1 MMTRLYS
8 IQSQLF
14 LVSLISMTIIISG
27 GLLSL
32 YLSNQMLSAT
42 NLFVETTLP
51 RIETAKS
58 LEKTALDIMN
68 RTRALSQATRQ
79 EDLNTAFQLLTALL
93 NRLEML
99 TAKTSQE
106 EAGADILALN
116 WTSQA
121 IRTQAQLVFQ
131 LGVQRIDLSQQAVI
145 GMQQARK
152 DLINLP
158 TLEVGLPDSQPDIQW
173 HDRIH
178 SHIMDML
185 DKLNQLESAKT
196 VQDIDV
202 VETAYRQSRA
212 NFLART
218 PTADEPSPEL
228 PGDETL
234 REIQVSLDQLYILQ
248 RRNLHIHNTINGF
261 VEELNGQVSQLT
273 ALTTQHVNSVFSH
286 FHESAQQVIEKEKL
300 TLYLTMLLM
309 ACAIIFLLVLHRRIV
324 VHGFGDRLSRISR
337 AMASDP
343 GETRTQ
349 ELQLQGQDEIADMA
363 RALEVLLDKA
373 EQLRDLAIMD
383 PLTQVFNRR
392 RFFELASMEA
402 SRATRKKSP
411 TILLMMD
418 LDHFKSIND
427 TYGHAF
433 GDKVLHETAQTCLNS
448 IRTIDVFARYGGEE
462 FVALMPE
469 AGLHEGMVVAER
481 IREAIASRP
490 FITDNGLKVLITMS
504 LGLVETDLSRETVEQ
519 ALKNAD
525 LALYQAK
532 AEGRNRV
539 AVWRPQDGGKQ
550 TSPACRP
557 TGALQLKKST

>member
-1 MMTRLYS
+1 MMKIRVYS

-14 LVSLISMTIIISG
+14 LVSLISMTIIVSG

-32 YLSNQMLSAT
+32 YLSSQMLSAT

-68 RTRALSQATRQ
+68 RARELSQATRQ
-79 EDLNTAFQLLTALL
+79 EDLNTTYQHLTALL

-106 EAGADILALN
+106 EFETDILALN

-131 LGVQRIDLSQQAVI
+131 VGAQRIGLSQQAVI
-145 GMQQARK
+145 RMQQARTE
-152 DLINLP
+152 LINLP
-158 TLEVGLPDSQPDIQW
+158 TLEAGLPGSRPDIQR

-178 SHIMDML
+178 SHIMNMFG
-185 DKLNQLESAKT
+185 KLNQLESAKT

-202 VETAYRQSRA
+202 LETAYRQSRA
-212 NFLART
+212 DFPART

-228 PGDETL
+228 PADAAL
-234 REIQVSLDQLYILQ
+234 REIQVSLGQLYILQ
-248 RRNLHIHNTINGF
+248 RRNLHIHNTNNGF
-261 VEELNGQVSQLT
+261 IEKLNRQVSQLT
-273 ALTTQHVNSVFSH
+273 VLTTEHVDSVFRH
-286 FHESAQQVIEKEKL
+286 FHESAQQVIKREKIN
-300 TLYLTMLLM
+300 LYLTMLLM
-309 ACAIIFLLVLHRRIV
+309 VCAIIFLFVLHRRIV
-324 VHGFGDRLSRISR
+324 VRGFGDRLSLISR

-343 GETRTQ
+343 GETRIR

-373 EQLRDLAIMD
+373 AQLRDLAITD

-392 RFFELASMEA
+392 RFFELAGMEV
-402 SRATRKKSP
+402 SRAARKKSP

-433 GDKVLHETAQTCLNS
+433 GDKVLQKTAQTCMKS
-448 IRTIDVFARYGGEE
+448 IRSMDIFARYGGEE

-469 AGLHEGMVVAER
+469 TGLHEGMVVAER
-481 IREAIASRP
+481 IREAIVSRP

-504 LGLVETDLSRETVEQ
+504 LGFVESDLSRETVEQ

-539 AVWRPQDGGKQ
+539 AVWRPQDG
-550 TSPACRP
+550 SE
-557 TGALQLKKST
+557 

>member
-1 MMTRLYS
+1 MTTRLYS

-14 LVSLISMTIIISG
+14 LVSLISMTIIVSG
-27 GLLSL
+27 GFLSL
-32 YLSNQMLSAT
+32 YLSSQMLSAT

-58 LEKTALDIMN
+58 LEKTALDIMI
-68 RTRALSQATRQ
+68 RARELSQATRQ
-79 EDLNTAFQLLTALL
+79 EDLNTTYQLLTALL

-106 EAGADILALN
+106 EAEADILALN

-131 LGVQRIDLSQQAVI
+131 MGVQRIDLSQQAMI
-145 GMQQARK
+145 RMQQARTE
-152 DLINLP
+152 LIDLP
-158 TLEVGLPDSQPDIQW
+158 TLEAGLLDSQPDIQR

-178 SHIMDML
+178 SHIMDIL
-185 DKLNQLESAKT
+185 GKLNQLESAKT

-202 VETAYRQSRA
+202 LESAYRQSRA
-212 NFLART
+212 AFLART
-218 PTADEPSPEL
+218 PTADEPFPEL
-228 PGDETL
+228 PGDAAL

-261 VEELNGQVSQLT
+261 IEELNGQVSQLT
-273 ALTTQHVNSVFSH
+273 TLTTEHVDNVFSH
-286 FHESAQQVIEKEKL
+286 FHESAQQVIEREKL

-309 ACAIIFLLVLHRRIV
+309 VCAIIFLFVLHWRIV
-324 VHGFGDRLSRISR
+324 VRGFGKRLSLISR

-343 GETRTQ
+343 GETRIR

-363 RALEVLLDKA
+363 RALEALLDKA
-373 EQLRDLAIMD
+373 VQLRDMAIMD
-383 PLTQVFNRR
+383 PLTQVYNRR
-392 RFFELASMEA
+392 RFFELAGMEVN
-402 SRATRKKSP
+402 RAARKKSP

-448 IRTIDVFARYGGEE
+448 IRTMDVFARYGGEE

-469 AGLHEGMVVAER
+469 AGLHEGKVVAER

-490 FITDNGLKVLITMS
+490 FITDNGLKVLISMS
-504 LGLVETDLSRETVEQ
+504 LGLVETDLSGETVEQ
-519 ALKNAD
+519 ALKKAD
-525 LALYQAK
+525 IALYQAK

-539 AVWRPQDGGKQ
+539 AVWRPQDDGE
-550 TSPACRP
+550 
-557 TGALQLKKST
+557 

>member
-1 MMTRLYS
+1 MMARLYS

-14 LVSLISMTIIISG
+14 LVSLISMIIIISG

-32 YLSNQMLSAT
+32 YLSSQMLSAT

-51 RIETAKS
+51 RIETANS

-68 RTRALSQATRQ
+68 RTRTLSQATRQ

-106 EAGADILALN
+106 EAEADILALN
-116 WTSQA
+116 WSSQA

-131 LGVQRIDLSQQAVI
+131 LGVQRIDLAQQAVL

-152 DLINLP
+152 ELINLP
-158 TLEVGLPDSQPDIQW
+158 TLEAGLPDSRPDIQW

-202 VETAYRQSRA
+202 LETAYRQSRA
-212 NFLART
+212 DFLART
-218 PTADEPSPEL
+218 TTTADGPSPKL
-228 PGDETL
+228 PGDTAL

-261 VEELNGQVSQLT
+261 IEELNGQVSQLT
-273 ALTTQHVNSVFSH
+273 ALTTQHVNRVFSH
-286 FHESAQQVIEKEKL
+286 FQESAQQVIEKEKL

-309 ACAIIFLLVLHRRIV
+309 VCAIIFLLVLHRRIV

-337 AMASDP
+337 AMAADP
-343 GETRTQ
+343 GETKIR

-383 PLTQVFNRR
+383 PLTKVYNRR
-392 RFFELASMEA
+392 RFFELASMES
-402 SRATRKKSP
+402 SRAVRKKSP

-469 AGLHEGMVVAER
+469 AGLHEGKVVAER
-481 IREAIASRP
+481 IREAVSSRS

-504 LGLVETDLSRETVEQ
+504 LGLVATDLSRETVEQ

-525 LALYQAK
+525 TALYQAK

-539 AVWRPQDGGKQ
+539 AVWRPQDGGE
-550 TSPACRP
+550 
-557 TGALQLKKST
+557 

>member
-1 MMTRLYS
+1 MMTKLYS

-14 LVSLISMTIIISG
+14 LVSLISMTIIVSG

-32 YLSNQMLSAT
+32 YLSSRMLSST

-68 RTRALSQATRQ
+68 RARELSQATRQ
-79 EDLNTAFQLLTALL
+79 EDLNTTYQLLTTLL

-106 EAGADILALN
+106 EAEADILALN

-131 LGVQRIDLSQQAVI
+131 LGVQRIDLSQQTVI

-152 DLINLP
+152 ELINLP
-158 TLEVGLPDSQPDIQW
+158 TLEAVLPDSQPDIQW

-178 SHIMDML
+178 SHVMDML
-185 DKLNQLESAKT
+185 GKLNQLESAKT
-196 VQDIDV
+196 VQDVDV
-202 VETAYRQSRA
+202 LETAYKQSRA
-212 NFLART
+212 DFLAGT
-218 PTADEPSPEL
+218 PSAAEPSPEL
-228 PGDETL
+228 PGGAAL

-248 RRNLHIHNTINGF
+248 RRNLHIHNTINVF
-261 VEELNGQVSQLT
+261 IDELNGQVSQLT

-286 FHESAQQVIEKEKL
+286 FQKSAEQVIESEKL

-309 ACAIIFLLVLHRRIV
+309 VCAIIFLLVLHRRIV
-324 VHGFGDRLSRISR
+324 VHGFGDRLSLISR

-349 ELQLQGQDEIADMA
+349 KLQLQGQDEIADMA
-363 RALEVLLDKA
+363 HALEILLDKA
-373 EQLRDLAIMD
+373 VQLRDLAIMD

-402 SRATRKKSP
+402 NRAARKKSP

-427 TYGHAF
+427 TYGHVF

-481 IREAIASRP
+481 IREAVASRR

-504 LGLVETDLSRETVEQ
+504 LGLVETDLSGETVEQ

-525 LALYQAK
+525 IALYQAK
-532 AEGRNRV
+532 EEGRNRV
-539 AVWRPQDGGKQ
+539 AVWRPQDGGE
-550 TSPACRP
+550 
-557 TGALQLKKST
+557 

>member
-1 MMTRLYS
+1 MTTRLYS

-14 LVSLISMTIIISG
+14 LVSLISMTIIVSG
-27 GLLSL
+27 GFLSL
-32 YLSNQMLSAT
+32 YLSSQMLSAT

-68 RTRALSQATRQ
+68 RARELSQATRQ
-79 EDLNTAFQLLTALL
+79 EELNTTYRLLIALL

-106 EAGADILALN
+106 EAEADILALN

-131 LGVQRIDLSQQAVI
+131 MGVQRIDLSQQAVI
-145 GMQQARK
+145 RMQQARAE
-152 DLINLP
+152 LINLP
-158 TLEVGLPDSQPDIQW
+158 TLEADLPDSRPDILR

-178 SHIMDML
+178 SHIMDLL

-196 VQDIDV
+196 VQDVDV
-202 VETAYRQSRA
+202 LETAYRQSRA
-212 NFLART
+212 AFLAGT

-228 PGDETL
+228 PGAAAL
-234 REIQVSLDQLYILQ
+234 KEIQASLDQLYILQ
-248 RRNLHIHNTINGF
+248 HRNLGIHNTINGF
-261 VEELNGQVSQLT
+261 IEELNGQVSQLT
-273 ALTTQHVNSVFSH
+273 TLTTEHVNRVFNH
-286 FHESAQQVIEKEKL
+286 FHESAKQVIEREKL

-309 ACAIIFLLVLHRRIV
+309 VCAIIFLFVLHWRIV
-324 VHGFGDRLSRISR
+324 IRGFGNRLSLISR

-343 GETRTQ
+343 GETRIR

-363 RALEVLLDKA
+363 RALEILLDKA
-373 EQLRDLAIMD
+373 VQLRDLAIMD

-392 RFFELASMEA
+392 RFFELAGMEV
-402 SRATRKKSP
+402 SRVARKKSP

-418 LDHFKSIND
+418 LDHFKAIND
-427 TYGHAF
+427 THGHAF
-433 GDKVLHETAQTCLNS
+433 GDKVLHETAQTCLSS
-448 IRTIDVFARYGGEE
+448 IRTLDVFARYGGEE

-469 AGLHEGMVVAER
+469 AGLHEGMSVAER
-481 IREAIASRP
+481 VRQAIVSRP
-490 FITDNGLKVLITMS
+490 FITDNGLKVHITVS
-504 LGLVETDLSRETVEQ
+504 LGLVETDLNRETVEQ
-519 ALKNAD
+519 ALKKAD
-525 LALYQAK
+525 IALYQAK

-539 AVWRPQDGGKQ
+539 AVWRPQEGGKVV
-550 TSPACRP
+550 PD
-557 TGALQLKKST
+557 GE

>member
-14 LVSLISMTIIISG
+14 LVSLISMTIIVSG
-27 GLLSL
+27 GFLSL
-32 YLSNQMLSAT
+32 YLSGQMLSAT

-68 RTRALSQATRQ
+68 RARELSQATRQ
-79 EDLNTAFQLLTALL
+79 EDLNTTYQILTALL

-106 EAGADILALN
+106 EAEADILALN

-131 LGVQRIDLSQQAVI
+131 MGVQRIGLSQQAVI
-145 GMQQARK
+145 RMQQARME
-152 DLINLP
+152 LINLP
-158 TLEVGLPDSQPDIQW
+158 TLEAGLPGSRPDIQW

-185 DKLNQLESAKT
+185 GKLNQLESAKT
-196 VQDIDV
+196 VQDVDV
-202 VETAYRQSRA
+202 LETVYRQSRA
-212 NFLART
+212 AFPART
-218 PTADEPSPEL
+218 PTADEPSPGL
-228 PGDETL
+228 PGDEAL
-234 REIQVSLDQLYILQ
+234 NEIQAGLDQLYILQ
-248 RRNLHIHNTINGF
+248 RRNLQIHQTINGF
-261 VEELNGQVSQLT
+261 IEELDGQVSQLT
-273 ALTTQHVNSVFSH
+273 ALTTEHVNSVFRH
-286 FHESAQQVIEKEKL
+286 FHESAQQVIKREKL
-300 TLYLTMLLM
+300 TLYLTMFLM
-309 ACAIIFLLVLHRRIV
+309 ACAIIFLFVLHRRIV
-324 VHGFGDRLSRISR
+324 VRGFGDRLSLISR

-373 EQLRDLAIMD
+373 MQLRDLAIMD
-383 PLTQVFNRR
+383 PLTQVYNRR
-392 RFFELASMEA
+392 RFFELAGMEA
-402 SRATRKKSP
+402 SRASRKKSP

-427 TYGHAF
+427 TYGHTF
-433 GDKVLHETAQTCLNS
+433 GDKVLHETAQTCRNS
-448 IRTIDVFARYGGEE
+448 IRTMDVFARYGGEE

-469 AGLHEGMVVAER
+469 TGLHEGMVVAER

-490 FITDNGLKVLITMS
+490 FIADNGLKVHITLS
-504 LGLVETDLSRETVEQ
+504 LGLVVTDLSRETVEQ

-525 LALYQAK
+525 TALYQAK

-539 AVWRPQDGGKQ
+539 AVWRPQDVGEEVPDGE
-550 TSPACRP
+550 
-557 TGALQLKKST
+557 

>member
-1 MMTRLYS
+1 
-8 IQSQLF
+8 
-14 LVSLISMTIIISG
+14 MTIIVSG
-27 GLLSL
+27 GFLSL
-32 YLSNQMLSAT
+32 YLSSQMLSAT

-58 LEKTALDIMN
+58 LEKTALDIMI
-68 RTRALSQATRQ
+68 RARELSQATRQ
-79 EDLNTAFQLLTALL
+79 EDLNTTYQLLTALL

-106 EAGADILALN
+106 EAEADILALN

-131 LGVQRIDLSQQAVI
+131 MGVQRIDLSQQAMI
-145 GMQQARK
+145 RMQQARTE
-152 DLINLP
+152 LIDLP
-158 TLEVGLPDSQPDIQW
+158 TLEAGLLDSQPDIQR

-178 SHIMDML
+178 SHIMDIL
-185 DKLNQLESAKT
+185 GKLNQLESAKT

-202 VETAYRQSRA
+202 LESAYRQSRA
-212 NFLART
+212 AFLART
-218 PTADEPSPEL
+218 PTADEPFPEL
-228 PGDETL
+228 PGDAAL

-261 VEELNGQVSQLT
+261 IEELNGQVSQLT
-273 ALTTQHVNSVFSH
+273 TLTTEHVDNVFSH
-286 FHESAQQVIEKEKL
+286 FHESAQQVIEREKL

-309 ACAIIFLLVLHRRIV
+309 VCAIIFLFVLHWRIV
-324 VHGFGDRLSRISR
+324 VRGFGKRLSLISR

-343 GETRTQ
+343 GETRIR

-363 RALEVLLDKA
+363 RALEALLDKA
-373 EQLRDLAIMD
+373 VQLRDMAIMD
-383 PLTQVFNRR
+383 PLTQVYNRR
-392 RFFELASMEA
+392 RFFELAGMEVN
-402 SRATRKKSP
+402 RAARKKSP

-448 IRTIDVFARYGGEE
+448 IRTMDVFARYGGEE

-469 AGLHEGMVVAER
+469 AGLHEGKVVAER
-481 IREAIASRP
+481 IRETIASRP
-490 FITDNGLKVLITMS
+490 FITDNGLKVLISMS
-504 LGLVETDLSRETVEQ
+504 LGLVETDLSGETVEQ
-519 ALKNAD
+519 ALKKAD
-525 LALYQAK
+525 IALYQAK

-539 AVWRPQDGGKQ
+539 AVWRPQDGGE
-550 TSPACRP
+550 
-557 TGALQLKKST
+557 

>member
-1 MMTRLYS
+1 MMIRLYS

-14 LVSLISMTIIISG
+14 LVSLISMTMIVSG
-27 GLLSL
+27 CFLSL
-32 YLSNQMLSAT
+32 YHSSQMLSAT
-42 NLFVETTLP
+42 TLFVETTLP

-68 RTRALSQATRQ
+68 RAMELSQATRQ
-79 EDLNTAFQLLTALL
+79 EDLNTTYQYLTSLL

-99 TAKTSQE
+99 TTKTSQE
-106 EAGADILALN
+106 EAEAGTLALN
-116 WTSQA
+116 RTSQA

-145 GMQQARK
+145 KIQQAREE
-152 DLINLP
+152 LFNLP
-158 TLEVGLPDSQPDIQW
+158 ALDAGQPDFRPDMQRFA
-173 HDRIH
+173 RIH
-178 SHIMDML
+178 SHIMNML
-185 DKLNQLESAKT
+185 GKLSQLESART

-202 VETAYRQSRA
+202 LETAYKQSRA
-212 NFLART
+212 DFLART
-218 PTADEPSPEL
+218 PTAEELSPEL
-228 PGDETL
+228 PGDAAL
-234 REIQVSLDQLYILQ
+234 RGIQVSLDQLYNLQ

-261 VEELNGQVSQLT
+261 IEELDGQISLLT

-286 FHESAQQVIEKEKL
+286 FHASAQQVIKREKL
-300 TLYLTMLLM
+300 TLYLTVLLM
-309 ACAIIFLLVLHRRIV
+309 VCAVIFLFVLHWRIV
-324 VHGFGDRLSRISR
+324 VRGFGGRLSLISR

-349 ELQLQGQDEIADMA
+349 KLQLQGQDEIADMA

-383 PLTQVFNRR
+383 PLTQVYNRR

-402 SRATRKKSP
+402 SRAARKKST

-433 GDKVLHETAQTCLNS
+433 GDKILHETAQTCLKS
-448 IRTIDVFARYGGEE
+448 IRTMDVFARYGGEE
-462 FVALMPE
+462 FVTLMPE
-469 AGLHEGMVVAER
+469 AGLQEGMVVAER
-481 IREAIASRP
+481 IREAIASRS
-490 FITDNGLKVLITMS
+490 FITDNDFKVLITMS

-539 AVWRPQDGGKQ
+539 VVWQPQDDDE
-550 TSPACRP
+550 
-557 TGALQLKKST
+557 